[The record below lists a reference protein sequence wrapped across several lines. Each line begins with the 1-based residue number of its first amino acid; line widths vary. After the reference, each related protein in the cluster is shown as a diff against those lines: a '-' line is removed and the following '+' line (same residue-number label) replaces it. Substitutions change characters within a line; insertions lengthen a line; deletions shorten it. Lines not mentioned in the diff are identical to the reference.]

1 MSSFYS
7 NLAQEDT
14 KNTIKQMRVK
24 NAIVLKK
31 SPKKA
36 QKGQFKKS
44 GYSGQLIV
52 LLIINHRL
60 NC

>member
-14 KNTIKQMRVK
+14 KNTKKKKKKKKKKQIRVN

-31 SPKKA
+31 SPILKK
-36 QKGQFKKS
+36 
-44 GYSGQLIV
+44 
-52 LLIINHRL
+52 RL
-60 NC
+60 

>member
-14 KNTIKQMRVK
+14 KNTKKQMRMS

-31 SPKKA
+31 SPNFKKA
-36 QKGQFKKS
+36 VIAG
-44 GYSGQLIV
+44 G
-52 LLIINHRL
+52 
-60 NC
+60 